1 METMRRGRATNIF
14 IRGLFSIVGDNNRR
28 NKGLINQVER
38 GNRFNV

>member
-1 METMRRGRATNIF
+1 MNIF
-14 IRGLFSIVGDNNRR
+14 VRLFSIVGDNNRR